1 MKTESPPIER
11 MNVRLASHYGMCFGV
26 RDAIEAT
33 ESASQKGESI
43 TILGQLVHNPVVDDK
58 LRKLGVKRGNLSGQD
73 TPSEGSVVI
82 TAHGASD
89 KQRDKWRQTGLNV
102 LDTTCPLVRK
112 AHDSLGALVNAGY
125 HPVVI
130 GKAGHVEVEGLVGD
144 FPDAFIIGSNKDIKY
159 LPPLD
164 KIGIVSQTT
173 QPVDHVNQLVEAI
186 RVARPDSDVK
196 FIDTV
201 CAPTKNRQTALREL
215 CAECEMVVV
224 VGGANSNNTGEL
236 VRTAKRL
243 GANAVQVERAA
254 DLDPD
259 WFIGIKEVGVTAGT
273 STLDQTVR
281 EVAARL
287 REIAVSQA
295 VRS

>member
-1 MKTESPPIER
+1 M
-11 MNVRLASHYGMCFGV
+11 
-26 RDAIEAT
+26 
-33 ESASQKGESI
+33 
-43 TILGQLVHNPVVDDK
+43 
-58 LRKLGVKRGNLSGQD
+58 
-73 TPSEGSVVI
+73 
-82 TAHGASD
+82 
-89 KQRDKWRQTGLNV
+89 
-102 LDTTCPLVRK
+102 DTTCPLVRK
-112 AHDSLGALVNAGY
+112 AHDSLRALVNAGY

-130 GKAGHVEVEGLVGD
+130 GKAGHVEVEGLIGD
-144 FPDAFIIGSNKDIKY
+144 FPEAHVIGSLDDIKS
-159 LPPLD
+159 LPPLT

-173 QPVDHVNQLVEAI
+173 QPIDYVNQLVEAV
-186 RVARPDSDVK
+186 RLAHPDAEVK
-196 FIDTV
+196 FVDTV

-236 VRTAKRL
+236 VRTAKCL

-259 WFIGIKEVGVTAGT
+259 WFNEIKEVGVTAGT

-287 REIAVSQA
+287 REIAADQSA
-295 VRS
+295 KA